1 VGLGI
6 LLAEGIGDTVRVSLA
21 TDDPTEEVRVGY
33 EVLKALNYR
42 NESASL
48 IACPTCGRLEYDMV
62 PTVRAVEAHI
72 AKLKLPITVA
82 VMGCVVNGPAEAR
95 HADIGV
101 TGGRGKG
108 VIFKKGK
115 LYRTVPQ
122 EDLLPVLLKEID
134 EVAAERGVAA
144 VKV

>member
-1 VGLGI
+1 
-6 LLAEGIGDTVRVSLA
+6 VRVSLA
-21 TDDPTEEVRVGY
+21 TDDPTEEIRVGY
-33 EVLKALNYR
+33 EVLKVLNYR

-72 AKLKLPITVA
+72 AKLKVPITVA

-115 LYRTVPQ
+115 LYKTVPQ
-122 EDLLPVLLKEID
+122 EDLLPVLLKEVD
-134 EVAAERGVAA
+134 EVAADLGAA
-144 VKV
+144 VVKV